1 MTGSGDNSPHLSSPR
16 RRGEGPGSRAHPR
29 TPRSPDRTPRSPDP
43 LISRWTTL
51 LGPLS
56 LSAGR
61 GKGRGQSAFTL
72 LEMMIVLALV
82 ALLTGSVVIGFRA
95 FAKSELRGSSAK
107 LAGAIRYLFDRASST
122 GKIHRLVLDFDES
135 KYWAEASDDRFF
147 APRERETDESREK
160 EAEAE
165 VELAQ
170 ARAEGRVDENGEEIS
185 GDEAQID
192 PSRYQPTEW
201 KPKKARFEKFAEKSL
216 KTVELK
222 GGIKL
227 AGLFTARYA
236 RPIATGKGYLY
247 FFPLGQ
253 TEPAVVHISDE
264 EGQTFYSLLVHP
276 LNGRVQIT
284 AGYVEPRVD
293 EQFDDEGVRIER
305 AESR

>member
-1 MTGSGDNSPHLSSPR
+1 MP
-16 RRGEGPGSRAHPR
+16 SR
-29 TPRSPDRTPRSPDP
+29 
-43 LISRWTTL
+43 LTTL
-51 LGPLS
+51 HGPLS
-56 LSAGR
+56 PSAGR
-61 GKGRGQSAFTL
+61 GTGRGPSAWQAGFTL

-95 FAKSELRGSSAK
+95 FTKSELRGSSAK
-107 LAGAIRYLFDRASST
+107 LAGAIRYLFDRASAT
-122 GKIHRLVLDFDES
+122 GKMHRLVLDFDEG

-160 EAEAE
+160 EVEAEAE
-165 VELAQ
+165 LAK
-170 ARAEGRVDENGEEIS
+170 ARAEGRVDENGEVTS
-185 GDEAQID
+185 GDEID

-236 RPIATGKGYLY
+236 RPISTGKGYLY